1 MDKEIIA
8 EYLKTADDKLDS
20 AKILLEHKKHDDA
33 VSRAYYAVFH
43 CAQALLLSIGV
54 KAESHSG
61 VRHMFG
67 LHFIKEGKFDKKYA
81 KYLKNLKEDREAGD
95 YGILTLLEPEDAQD
109 AIREAEEFV
118 AETKRYIRKNQ
129 SP

>member
-1 MDKEIIA
+1 MDKEIIN

-20 AKILLEHKKHDDA
+20 AKILLEHQKFDDA

-61 VRHMFG
+61 VRHLFG
-67 LHFIKEGKFDKKYA
+67 LHFIKEGKFDKRYA
-81 KYLKNLKEDREAGD
+81 KYLKNLKEDRENGD
-95 YGILTLLEPEDAQD
+95 YGILTMIEQREAEE
-109 AIREAEEFV
+109 AVREAEEFV
-118 AETKRYIRKNQ
+118 AETKRYLGNLN
-129 SP
+129 